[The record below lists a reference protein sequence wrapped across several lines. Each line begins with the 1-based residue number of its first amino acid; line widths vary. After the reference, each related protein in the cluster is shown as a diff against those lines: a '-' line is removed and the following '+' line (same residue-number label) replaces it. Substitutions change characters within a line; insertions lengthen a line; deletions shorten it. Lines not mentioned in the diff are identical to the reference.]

1 MVFVYFRNG
10 TLDLLIADTPVLDYY
25 RATDHGCKLQRV
37 GDHALM
43 EDTYAIGMAKGFPL
57 KVKSHPQTS
66 YVFLL
71 KWLSGHIIHFAE
83 FFQLITMTVGWI
95 DYDNHYVCA
104 PKTKNNMPSSG
115 SL

>member
-1 MVFVYFRNG
+1 MVLSYMVFVYFRNG

-57 KVKSHPQTS
+57 KVKSHHKPLMFFIQMP
-66 YVFLL
+66 L
-71 KWLSGHIIHFAE
+71 WGHNSLCRIFSA
-83 FFQLITMTVGWI
+83 
-95 DYDNHYVCA
+95 DYDDSWVD
-104 PKTKNNMPSSG
+104 
-115 SL
+115 